1 MKPVIRYSA
10 LTLAACASI
19 GLTGCKLSDLV
30 DGDEKT
36 SFVALQGTATTTSG
50 PMIGARV
57 DIKDANGNEFAA
69 YVESSGYFSLVQD
82 PDDEEKEYV
91 ELQAPLILSVDYNEE
106 TYRSVLCNIVYSQF
120 GAAIDTV
127 NVHPLTEFVMDKTTG
142 SVDSA
147 YADWEEGASSDY
159 CQNPFFVENFN
170 NIASSLEGNGT
181 FNFFNTL
188 FSANDTGFDSV
199 LRDFN
204 PEMLP
209 DGEADEDFHL
219 VDGLGSL
226 VMVPGTSWNGTAV
239 GSFGSEAIDE
249 SAEGIQIDI
258 TPEGLADTLED
269 LLSNEESEVELQSL
283 SISAEGNGIGEIG
296 TTATVRLKGTAALA
310 GAELITRKFDLTL
323 DLVRVEG
330 GGIMGPDIIIIGPQ

>member
-10 LTLAACASI
+10 LTLAVCASI
-19 GLTGCKLSDLV
+19 ALTGCKLSDLV

-82 PDDEEKEYV
+82 PEDEDSEYV
-91 ELQAPLILSVDYNEE
+91 ELQAPIILSVDYNEE
-106 TYRSVLCNIVYSQF
+106 TYRSVLCNIVYGPF

-127 NVHPLTEFVMDKTTG
+127 NVHPLTEFVMDETTG
-142 SVDSA
+142 SVDTA
-147 YADWEEGASSDY
+147 YAGWSEGDSEDY
-159 CQNPFFVENFN
+159 CNNSFFVTNYN

-188 FSANDTGFDSV
+188 FNANDTGFDSV
-199 LRDFN
+199 LRDFD
-204 PEMLP
+204 PEMTI
-209 DGEADEDFHL
+209 GEAPSDFHL
-219 VDGLGSL
+219 VNGLGSL
-226 VMVPGTSWNGTAV
+226 VMIPGTAWDGTATGTFAGESVEEV
-239 GSFGSEAIDE
+239 GD
-249 SAEGIQIDI
+249 GIQIDI

-269 LLSNEESEVELQSL
+269 LLSEVAESDIEVQSL
-283 SISAEGNGIGEIG
+283 SITAEGNGIGEIG
-296 TTATVRLKGTAALA
+296 TTAKVRVKGSAALV
-310 GAELITRKFDLTL
+310 GAEIISKSFDITL

-330 GGIMGPDIIIIGPQ
+330 GVSVPELIPIGPR